1 MINMQTKKTLKKYK
15 KKPQC
20 FFYTNFVSY
29 KQILINYLN
38 CLMTKL
44 LTTKLFLM
52 IIQMNVNCQDS
63 SEIQSEVTNLN
74 HLIMQGT

>member
-1 MINMQTKKTLKKYK
+1 M
-15 KKPQC
+15 
-20 FFYTNFVSY
+20 FFYTNFFSY
-29 KQILINYLN
+29 KQILINHLN

-52 IIQMNVNCQDS
+52 IIQTNVNCQDS

>member
-1 MINMQTKKTLKKYK
+1 M
-15 KKPQC
+15 
-20 FFYTNFVSY
+20 FFYTNFFSY

>member
-1 MINMQTKKTLKKYK
+1 M
-15 KKPQC
+15 
-20 FFYTNFVSY
+20 FFYTNFFSY

-44 LTTKLFLM
+44 LTTKLILM

>member
-1 MINMQTKKTLKKYK
+1 M
-15 KKPQC
+15 
-20 FFYTNFVSY
+20 FFYTNFFSY

-52 IIQMNVNCQDS
+52 IIQLNVNCQDS

>member
-1 MINMQTKKTLKKYK
+1 M
-15 KKPQC
+15 
-20 FFYTNFVSY
+20 FFYTNFFSY

-38 CLMTKL
+38 CLITKL
-44 LTTKLFLM
+44 LTTKLILM

>member
-1 MINMQTKKTLKKYK
+1 MINMQTKKKLKKIK

-20 FFYTNFVSY
+20 FFYTNFFSY

>member
-1 MINMQTKKTLKKYK
+1 
-15 KKPQC
+15 
-20 FFYTNFVSY
+20 
-29 KQILINYLN
+29 
-38 CLMTKL
+38 MTKL
-44 LTTKLFLM
+44 LTTKLILM

>member
-1 MINMQTKKTLKKYK
+1 M
-15 KKPQC
+15 
-20 FFYTNFVSY
+20 FFYTNYFSY

>member
-1 MINMQTKKTLKKYK
+1 MINMQTKKK
-15 KKPQC
+15 QC
-20 FFYTNFVSY
+20 FFYTNFFSY

-44 LTTKLFLM
+44 LTTKLILM